1 MATLRLKS
9 TGCAA
14 RSVAGVAKVRVVLD
28 ANVLISGLLW
38 TGIPHRLIRAAEEG
52 DLIPVVS
59 PTMLQEVRD
68 ALGRPKFAAR
78 IRALETS
85 VGELMESLLSVVEV
99 VHNPRL
105 ERVVE
110 QDPDDDA
117 VLACA
122 VAVHANRIISGD
134 EHLLRLKRYRG
145 IPILT
150 PKEFWEQET

>member
-1 MATLRLKS
+1 
-9 TGCAA
+9 
-14 RSVAGVAKVRVVLD
+14 VAKVWVVLD

-38 TGIPHRLIRAAEEG
+38 TGIPHRLIQAAESG
-52 DLIPVVS
+52 DLIPIAS
-59 PTMLQEVRD
+59 PAILQEVRD

-85 VGELMESLLSVVEV
+85 VEELMESLLSIVEV
-99 VHNPRL
+99 IHNPKL

-122 VAVHANRIISGD
+122 VASHAHYIISGD
-134 EHLLRLKRYRG
+134 EHLLVLKRYRE
-145 IPILT
+145 IPIMT
-150 PKEFWEQET
+150 PKEFWGKEK